1 MRALRSWCEDVA
13 LTEGGGRYGYGRKG
27 DAVTVF
33 LGLGVAGLVLLVLAL
48 VFDGVLEGLFGG
60 AGFLDGLFDG
70 LLSLPV
76 VAGFVSMLGFGG
88 ALVLGTTGLG
98 AGPATAV
105 GAGSGVAAGWLT
117 WRLSRALMRDQDG
130 AAPRGDDLVGTAG
143 SVVTAIPA
151 DGYGE
156 VLLRLAGQPVKL
168 AARSAGATAVAQGS
182 EIWVEESLSPT
193 SVAVRPV
200 QR

>member
-1 MRALRSWCEDVA
+1 MTL
-13 LTEGGGRYGYGRKG
+13 
-27 DAVTVF
+27 F
-33 LGLGVAGLVLLVLAL
+33 LGLGTAGVVLLVLSL
-48 VFDGVLEGLFGG
+48 VFDGVLE
-60 AGFLDGLFDG
+60 ALFDG

-76 VAGFVSMLGFGG
+76 LAGFVSMLGFGG
-88 ALVLGTTGLG
+88 AIVLGSTDLG
-98 AGPATAV
+98 AGAATAV
-105 GAGSGVAAGWLT
+105 GVLVGGTAAWLV
-117 WRLSRALMRDQDG
+117 WKLSRVLMRDLT
-130 AAPRGDDLVGTAG
+130 AATPHQDDLVGTSG

-168 AARSAGATAVAQGS
+168 AAKSEVPVERGAEV
-182 EIWVEESLSPT
+182 WVEAALSAT